1 MPADRPNIVLM
12 LSDNIG
18 YGDIGAF
25 QGGEIRGCPTPRIDS
40 IADDGV
46 TLTQCLVEAACTPSR
61 AALMTGRYS
70 PRSGLGS
77 VIIGGTPNTLTSDEI
92 TIAELLSDSGYSTAM
107 AGKWHLG
114 SEEQSWPTNQGFDEY
129 RVGVIETSDSTL
141 YREQMERLGFD
152 EDTIVA
158 TAPSIWEG
166 DKDNGLERVRE
177 YTVDYRRHV
186 EDDIAAFGAGYVAAH
201 AADEAP
207 FFLFLGWTQTHYPNV
222 TSPEFAGK
230 SRIGMYGD
238 GLLQHDHCVGQVL
251 DAINNA
257 GIEDDTIV
265 VYLSDNGAT
274 PLSGPAAYRGGSNGM
289 YTGELG
295 DGREG
300 SIRAPGM
307 IKWPG
312 NIPARKSN
320 EMFSIH
326 DVFTTL
332 AAFAGVQVPQD
343 RPIDGFDQSDFL
355 LGKQEHSN
363 RESHLTFI
371 SDEIVAVRWRQ
382 YRFYPK
388 SFVSSTA
395 SQNTPGL
402 CGNRLESNGYPDIY
416 HIERDPAE
424 QENMIAYAAWA
435 IPAYIGAVTEY
446 LKSLEEHPN
455 PPAINLTKFDY
466 PEPEKVERFTGSI

>member
-1 MPADRPNIVLM
+1 MPNVVLM

-25 QGGEIRGCPTPRIDS
+25 QGGEIRGVPTPNIDS
-40 IADDGV
+40 IADDGL
-46 TLTQCLVEAACTPSR
+46 TLTHFLVEAACTPSR
-61 AALMTGRYS
+61 AALLTGRYS

-77 VIIGGTPNTLTSDEI
+77 VIIGGTPNTLSSDEV
-92 TIAELLSDSGYSTAM
+92 TIAELFKSRGYSTAM

-141 YREQMERLGFD
+141 YRQQMERLGIP
-152 EDTIVA
+152 EERIAA

-166 DKDNGLERVRE
+166 DSENGLERVRE
-177 YTVDYRRHV
+177 YTVDYRSRV
-186 EDDIAAFGAGYVAAH
+186 EGDIADFGAQYVQDH
-201 AADEAP
+201 ADGDEP
-207 FFLFLGWTQTHYPNV
+207 FFLYLGWTQTHYPNV
-222 TSPEFAGK
+222 TSEEFAGK

-238 GLLQHDHCVGQVL
+238 GLLQHDHGVGQVL
-251 DAINNA
+251 DAIKDA

-265 VYLSDNGAT
+265 IYMSDNGAT
-274 PLSGPAAYRGGSNGM
+274 PTSGPAAYRGASNGM

-300 SIRAPGM
+300 SIRVPGM
-307 IKWPG
+307 MKWPG
-312 NIPARKSN
+312 KIPVRKSN

-332 AAFAGVQVPQD
+332 ASVIGAEVPQD
-343 RPIDGFDQSDFL
+343 RPIDGVDQSDFIF
-355 LGKQEHSN
+355 GNQEQSN
-363 RESHLTFI
+363 RESLLTFI

-388 SFVSSTA
+388 SFVSSSA
-395 SQNTPGL
+395 NPSVPGL
-402 CGNRLESNGYPDIY
+402 NGNRLESNGYPDIY
-416 HIERDPAE
+416 NIERDPKE
-424 QENMIAYAAWA
+424 EENHIAYGAWA
-435 IPAYIGAVTEY
+435 IPAYIGVVTEY
-446 LKSLEEHPN
+446 LNALKEHPN

-466 PEPEKVERFTGSI
+466 PDADKVEHFSGTV

>member
-1 MPADRPNIVLM
+1 MSAIKPNVVLM

-25 QGGEIRGCPTPRIDS
+25 QGGEIRGIPTPNIDS
-40 IADDGV
+40 IAHEGI

-61 AALMTGRYS
+61 AGLMTGQYS
-70 PRSGLGS
+70 PRAGLGS
-77 VIIGGTPNTLTSDEI
+77 VIIGGTPNTLTADAVI
-92 TIAELLSDSGYSTAM
+92 IPELFKSQGYKTAM

-141 YREQMERLGFD
+141 YRQQMERLGFP
-152 EDTIVA
+152 EEKIVA

-166 DKDNGLERVRE
+166 DAQNGLKRVKE
-177 YTVDYRRHV
+177 YTVEVRSHV
-186 EDDIAAFGAGYVAAH
+186 EDDIAEFAEGYIHEH
-201 AADEAP
+201 AQGEEP
-207 FFLFLGWTQTHYPNV
+207 FFLFLGWTQSHYPNV
-222 TSPEFAGK
+222 TSEKFAGK
-230 SRIGMYGD
+230 SRIGQYGD
-238 GLLQHDHCVGQVL
+238 GMLQHDHGVGQVL
-251 DAINNA
+251 DAIEKA

-265 VYLSDNGAT
+265 IYISDNGST

-300 SIRAPGM
+300 SIRVPGM

-312 NIPARKSN
+312 KIPVRKSS

-326 DVFTTL
+326 DVFPTL
-332 AAFAGVQVPQD
+332 AAIIGAEVPQD
-343 RPIDGFDQSDFL
+343 RPIDGVDQSDFL
-355 LGKQEHSN
+355 FGKQENSN

-395 SQNTPGL
+395 NPIMAGL
-402 CGNRLESNGYPDIY
+402 NGNRLESNGYPDIY
-416 HIERDPAE
+416 NIERDPRE
-424 QENMIAYAAWA
+424 EENMMAYAAWA
-435 IPAYIGAVTEY
+435 IPAYIGVVTNY
-446 LKSLEEHPN
+446 LKSLEEYPN

-466 PEPEKVERFTGSI
+466 PHAEKVERFTGTN

>member
-1 MPADRPNIVLM
+1 MAAKKPNVVLM
-12 LSDNIG
+12 LGDNIG

-25 QGGEIRGCPTPRIDS
+25 QGGEVRGCPTPNIDS
-40 IADDGV
+40 IGAEGL
-46 TLTQCLVEAACTPSR
+46 TMTQCLVEAACTPSR
-61 AALMTGRYS
+61 AGLMTGRYS

-141 YREQMERLGFD
+141 YRQQMERVGLD

-166 DKDNGLERVRE
+166 DKENGLERVRE
-177 YTVDYRRHV
+177 YTVDYRRRV
-186 EDDIAAFGAGYVAAH
+186 EEDIAAFGADYVAAH

-207 FFLFLGWTQTHYPNV
+207 FFLYLGWTNTHYPNV
-222 TSPEFAGK
+222 TTPEFEGK
-230 SRIGMYGD
+230 SRIGQYGD
-238 GLLQHDHCVGQVL
+238 SLLQHDHCVGRVL
-251 DAINNA
+251 DAITGA

-265 VYLSDNGAT
+265 IYISDNGAS
-274 PLSGPAAYRGGSNGM
+274 PIAGPGAYRGGSNGF
-289 YTGELG
+289 YSGEVG

-300 SIRAPGM
+300 SIRTPGM

-320 EMFSIH
+320 EMFSVH
-326 DVFTTL
+326 DVLPTL
-332 AAFAGVQVPQD
+332 AAIAGAQVPQD

-363 RESHLTFI
+363 RESLLTFLG
-371 SDEIVAVRWRQ
+371 DEIVAVRWRQ

-388 SFVSSTA
+388 SFVSSAGTP
-395 SQNTPGL
+395 SVPGL
-402 CGNRLESNGYPDIY
+402 CGNRVESNGFPSIFN
-416 HIERDPAE
+416 IERDPAE
-424 QENMIAYAAWA
+424 LEDMMAYAAWA
-435 IPAYIGAVTEY
+435 IPAYIGVVNEY
-446 LKSLEEHPN
+446 LKSLEDHPN
-455 PPAINLTKFDY
+455 PPAVSLVEFDY
-466 PEPEKVERFTGSI
+466 PEPEKIERFTGLI

>member
-1 MPADRPNIVLM
+1 MTTNRPNIVLM
-12 LSDNIG
+12 LGDNIG
-18 YGDIGAF
+18 YGDFGAF
-25 QGGEIRGCPTPRIDS
+25 QGGEIRGVPTPNVDS

-46 TLTQCLVEAACTPSR
+46 TLTQCFVEAACTPSR

-141 YREQMERLGFD
+141 YRQQMERVGLA

-166 DKDNGLERVRE
+166 DKENGLERVRE
-177 YTVDYRRHV
+177 YTVDYRRRV
-186 EDDIAAFGAGYVAAH
+186 EEDIAAFGADYVAAH

-207 FFLFLGWTQTHYPNV
+207 FFLYLGWTNTHYPNV
-222 TSPEFAGK
+222 TTPEFEGK
-230 SRIGMYGD
+230 SRIGAYGD
-238 GLLQHDHCVGQVL
+238 SLLQHDHCVGRVL
-251 DAINNA
+251 DAIKSA

-265 VYLSDNGAT
+265 IYISDNGAS
-274 PLSGPAAYRGGSNGM
+274 PIGGPGAYRGGSNGF
-289 YTGELG
+289 YSGEVG

-300 SIRAPGM
+300 SIRTPGM

-320 EMFSIH
+320 EMFSVH
-326 DVFTTL
+326 DVLPTL
-332 AAFAGVQVPQD
+332 AAIAGVQVPQD

-363 RESHLTFI
+363 RESLLTFLG
-371 SDEIVAVRWRQ
+371 DEIVAVRWRQ

-388 SFVSSTA
+388 SFVSSQGDP
-395 SQNTPGL
+395 SQPGL
-402 CGNRLESNGYPDIY
+402 CGSRLESNGFPDIFN
-416 HIERDPAE
+416 IERDPAE
-424 QENMIAYAAWA
+424 LENMMAYAAWA
-435 IPAYIGAVTEY
+435 IPAYIGVVNEY
-446 LKSLEEHPN
+446 LKTLEDHPN
-455 PPAINLTKFDY
+455 PPAVSLVEFDY
-466 PEPEKVERFTGSI
+466 PEPEKIERFTGSI